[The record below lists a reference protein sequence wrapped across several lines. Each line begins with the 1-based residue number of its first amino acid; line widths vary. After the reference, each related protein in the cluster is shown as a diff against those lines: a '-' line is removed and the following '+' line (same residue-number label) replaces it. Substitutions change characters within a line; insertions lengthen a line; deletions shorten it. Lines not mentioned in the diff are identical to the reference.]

1 MNESSSQN
9 APICPGVGSQIA
21 TVCLPVSINPYAVT
35 GPATIQCCG
44 NMIITPY
51 CDCCKGKASESCDFT
66 ITQTIK
72 IDIPVEFG
80 ATVKIGDSYV
90 ECDCTNYTMNE
101 NCPNCKVDENCSNY
115 TMEEDLSHRYPDD

>member
-1 MNESSSQN
+1 MNDTSSQN
-9 APICPGVGSQIA
+9 APVCPGVGSQIA

-35 GPATIQCCG
+35 GPATIQCYG
-44 NMIITPY
+44 NMVISPS
-51 CDCCKGKASESCDFT
+51 CNCCRGKASESCDFT

-90 ECDCTNYTMNE
+90 ECDCTSYTMDDDCTSYTLE
-101 NCPNCKVDENCSNY
+101 N
-115 TMEEDLSHRYPDD
+115 DLNRRYPDD